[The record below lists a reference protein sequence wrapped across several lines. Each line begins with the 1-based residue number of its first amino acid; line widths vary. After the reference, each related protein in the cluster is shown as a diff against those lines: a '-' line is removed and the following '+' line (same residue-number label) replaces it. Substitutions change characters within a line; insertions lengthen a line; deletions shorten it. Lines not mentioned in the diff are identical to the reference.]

1 MATTRELKRT
11 ALLTLTGA
19 TTGTIQELEKVW
31 LVAVTGLP
39 TTSTLNELN
48 LSYLNG
54 LGYTTGTVNER
65 WYARLGAVPFSY
77 TGTLRERLYQYW
89 LAGGGP

>member
-19 TTGTIQELEKVW
+19 STGTIQELEKTW
-31 LVAVTGLP
+31 LLTATGL
-39 TTSTLNELN
+39 SSGTLNELN
-48 LSYLNG
+48 LAYLNG

-65 WYARLGAVPFSY
+65 WYARLGAVPFSL

-89 LAGGGP
+89 LAGGG